1 MSRLRPQPLETRSGA
16 TISVHEGGDGGI
28 PVFVVGGMAVLPF
41 VDSAMRLV
49 LDDALDHG
57 ARCVLMDIAGSGGS
71 AAAPARTMDSW
82 IADIEEVF
90 AARVREPAI
99 WTGASIGAWLMVRI
113 HARHPEWFRAMCA
126 LAPAF
131 DWDQTYVG
139 PRLSDQRLGV
149 IDGTVVNADA
159 TALATRELLVS
170 MAAHHVLREPATLTA
185 PLHVIFGGRDEMAP
199 AAGTKR
205 FIEMARGAPCTGE
218 LLPDADHGV
227 AKLDP
232 PRVLMRYQLWLR
244 SQLNAPAVPGSA
256 R

>member
-1 MSRLRPQPLETRSGA
+1 
-16 TISVHEGGDGGI
+16 
-28 PVFVVGGMAVLPF
+28 VFVIGGTAVRPFVESAMGAVLE
-41 VDSAMRLV
+41 DSIDR
-49 LDDALDHG
+49 G

-71 AAAPARTMDSW
+71 LSSPATTMDAW
-82 IADIEEVF
+82 LADIEEVF
-90 AARVREPAI
+90 LARVREPAA
-99 WTGASIGAWLMVRI
+99 WTGASIGAWLMLRI

-131 DWDQTYVG
+131 DWDQAYVG
-139 PRLSDQRLGV
+139 PRLADGRLGV
-149 IDGTVVNADA
+149 IDGTVVNPDA

-170 MAAHHVLREPATLTA
+170 MAAHHVLREPPPLTA

-199 AAGTKR
+199 AATTMR
-205 FIEMARGAPCTGE
+205 FMEMAHAAPCTGE

-232 PRVLMRYQLWLR
+232 PQVMLRYQAWLR
-244 SQLNAPAVPGSA
+244 AQLGAH